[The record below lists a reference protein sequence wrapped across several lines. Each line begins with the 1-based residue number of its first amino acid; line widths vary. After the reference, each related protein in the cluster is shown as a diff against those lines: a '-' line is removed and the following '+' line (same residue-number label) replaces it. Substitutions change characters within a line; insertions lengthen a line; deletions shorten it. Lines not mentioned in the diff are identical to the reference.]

1 DRSCGRP
8 FVLETQLNIP
18 WSRSAQDDSCALN
31 SPAKRTQ
38 TSGASA
44 IDERVSNPRRQ
55 ASRFVTG
62 KNLQFKSD
70 RQLLRSDLCRLLD
83 SSVFACCSKT
93 PRGEPLPTLNG
104 ILMFPAMCSGRSV
117 VESC

>member
-1 DRSCGRP
+1 
-8 FVLETQLNIP
+8 LETQLNIP
-18 WSRSAQDDSCALN
+18 WSRSAQDDRCALN

-62 KNLQFKSD
+62 KNLQSNPTASYFVPTFAVSWTAAFLVAAPK
-70 RQLLRSDLCRLLD
+70 LL
-83 SSVFACCSKT
+83 
-93 PRGEPLPTLNG
+93 RGEPLPTLNG
-104 ILMFPAMCSGRSV
+104 ILMFPAMRSGRSV